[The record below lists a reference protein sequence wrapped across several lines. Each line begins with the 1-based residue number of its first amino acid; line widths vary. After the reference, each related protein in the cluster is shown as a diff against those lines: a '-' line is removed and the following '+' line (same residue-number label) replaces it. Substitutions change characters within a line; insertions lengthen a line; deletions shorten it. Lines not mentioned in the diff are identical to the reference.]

1 MKSIEN
7 PIIDIESP
15 YLYQNIKR
23 VQEDLPS
30 NMQGV
35 SQNEA
40 DYLNV
45 DIKMETGTGK
55 TYVYT
60 KAIYELNK
68 LYGFKKFIIAVPSL
82 AIKAGTANFMKAQSN
97 VNHFKNVCGYKTE
110 IKLTTVESIKT
121 KKGKKKYVP
130 NSIRDFVTSSSLQRN
145 TIEVLLVNMQHLRES
160 KNGVLV
166 RDDYDSHIEG
176 YYRPIEAISATR
188 PIMIID
194 EPHRFSRDNATFKF
208 IEDQVKPQM
217 IIRIGATFPSKFI
230 GRGKNRVELKDYE
243 NL

>member
-1 MKSIEN
+1 MNSIEN
-7 PIIDIESP
+7 PIIDIGSP

-35 SQNEA
+35 SRKEV
-40 DYLNV
+40 DYLNI

-97 VNHFKNVCGYKTE
+97 VNHFKNVCGYNTE
-110 IKLTTVESIKT
+110 IKLRTVESIKT

-130 NSIRDFVTSSSLQRN
+130 NSIRDFVTSSNLQRN
-145 TIEVLLVNMQHLRES
+145 TIEVLLVNMQHLKES

-176 YYRPIEAISATR
+176 Y
-188 PIMIID
+188 
-194 EPHRFSRDNATFKF
+194 
-208 IEDQVKPQM
+208 
-217 IIRIGATFPSKFI
+217 
-230 GRGKNRVELKDYE
+230 
-243 NL
+243 